1 MTDTITTTRTRLD
14 TPVSA
19 RRRGAFPGRLLRWI
33 AYDARL
39 VSLGVQTM
47 ADAVTGEHRTEAG
60 RLDVVDRGDRR
71 TGAFAGGRVEQLPRS
86 EGPQPVASGQSAE
99 RVGSGSR
106 GAGRVR
112 PGGGELFGFGLV
124 TSVLG
129 VVSWFLGMLLVMAV
143 VRGAFYGFV
152 EDGPFGAGTW
162 GGPTKAGAW
171 AVHAAIS
178 VPIIAGLIF
187 VFRGIGW
194 LHGALVRR
202 LYGVAGGWVLPATI
216 SVCTGGLWLIW
227 SWIQQL

>member
-14 TPVSA
+14 RPVSV
-19 RRRGAFPGRLLRWI
+19 RRRGTFPGRLLRWI

-39 VSLGVQTM
+39 VSLGFQTM
-47 ADAVTGEHRTEAG
+47 ADAVTGENRTEAW
-60 RLDVVDRGDRR
+60 RLERL
-71 TGAFAGGRVEQLPRS
+71 TRS
-86 EGPQPVASGQSAE
+86 ECSRPVGERGADSAERICEGGAVGAE
-99 RVGSGSR
+99 RVGSGTR
-106 GAGRVR
+106 GVGSVR

-129 VVSWFLGMLLVMAV
+129 VVSWFLGALLVMAV

-152 EDGPFGAGTW
+152 EDGPFGPGTW

-171 AVHAAIS
+171 AAHAAIS
-178 VPIIAGLIF
+178 VPIIAGLLF
-187 VFRGIGW
+187 VFWGIGW

-216 SVCTGGLWLIW
+216 SVCAGGLWLIW
-227 SWIQQL
+227 SWMQQL